1 MSGRF
6 AGRRTVVT
14 GSSRGIGAAIAER
27 LAAEGADVVLTAR
40 TLDQHEH
47 LEGSLNA
54 TRERLARYGTNVA
67 VVVADLTDPV
77 DRQRVIPEAEAAL
90 GGPVEI
96 LVNNAAASIQAP
108 LIGFSVKRR
117 NIMFE
122 VNVNAPLDLTL
133 AAAPA
138 MVAAG
143 EGWIVNLSSGS
154 ANLWAGPPTPFEPTA
169 VNIAA
174 YGASKAALNRI
185 TNGLAMEL
193 YGTGVRV
200 NTVEPRAAVLS
211 EGAAALVG
219 DRLRP
224 DQIESM
230 EAMVEGTLVLCDC
243 GPDVTGRITVSLD
256 NIDEFG
262 VEVRNL
268 DGTVPTGA

>member
-6 AGRRTVVT
+6 AGRRVVVT

-27 LAAEGADVVLTAR
+27 MAAEGADVVLTAR

-54 TRERLARYGTNVA
+54 TRDRLARYGTNVA

-77 DRQRVIPEAEAAL
+77 DRLRVIPEAEAAL
-90 GGPVEI
+90 GGHVEI
-96 LVNNAAASIQAP
+96 LINNAAASIQAP
-108 LIGFSVKRR
+108 LTGFSVKRR

-122 VNVNAPLDLTL
+122 VNVNAPLDLSL

-138 MVAAG
+138 MVEAG

-154 ANLWAGPPTPFEPTA
+154 AKLWPGPSEPIVATS
-169 VNIAA
+169 VNISA

-193 YGTGVRV
+193 FGTGVRV

-230 EAMVEGTLVLCDC
+230 EEMVEGTIVLCDC
-243 GPDVTGRITVSLD
+243 APDVTGRVTVSLD
-256 NIDEFG
+256 NIDEFAL
-262 VEVRNL
+262 EIRNL
-268 DGTVPTGA
+268 DGSAR

>member
-1 MSGRF
+1 VSGRF

-108 LIGFSVKRR
+108 LTGFSVKRR

-122 VNVNAPLDLTL
+122 VNVNAPLDLAL

-154 ANLWAGPPTPFEPTA
+154 ANLWVGPPTPFEPTA
-169 VNIAA
+169 LNIAA

-224 DQIESM
+224 EQIESM